1 MLFKRLPIFFLLFF
15 PIFSVF
21 GQKDYT
27 EMVKIPAGEFLMG
40 KNTLMDVDYKPAHKV
55 KVEAFLMDKHEV
67 TNLQYLAF
75 CRMTGHKLPEFW
87 NTEVFRS
94 GNKFL
99 KYPVV
104 GISWNDAV
112 QYAAWAGKRLPTEA
126 EWEYAARG
134 GLIEK
139 DYPNGNNWT
148 KKKALQNEE
157 SWNNLIEP
165 VKSYEP
171 NGYDLYDMGG
181 NVWEWVVDFY
191 SKNYYSESSTD
202 NPKGPKSGSHRVI
215 RGGSWHS
222 GDMCKKVYYRKA
234 LPASWCDFAVG
245 FRCVKD
251 IVE

>member
-1 MLFKRLPIFFLLFF
+1 MILKQLLNFLLLFF
-15 PIFSVF
+15 PIVSVF
-21 GQKDYT
+21 AQKDYT
-27 EMVKIPAGEFLMG
+27 EMVRIPAGEFLMG

-75 CRMTGHKLPEFW
+75 CRMTGHELPEFW
-87 NTEVFRS
+87 NTEIFRS
-94 GNKFL
+94 GDKFL
-99 KYPVV
+99 NYPVV

-134 GLIEK
+134 GLVEN
-139 DYPNGNNWT
+139 DYPNGNYWT
-148 KKKALQNEE
+148 KIKPIQNGE

-165 VKSYEP
+165 VKSHEP
-171 NGYDLYDMGG
+171 NGYGLYDMGG

-191 SKNYYSESSTD
+191 SKNYYSESGTH
-202 NPKGPKSGSHRVI
+202 NPKGPKRGSHRVI

-222 GDMCKKVYYRKA
+222 GAMCKKVYYRKA

-245 FRCVKD
+245 FRCVQD